1 MQGLIGN
8 SLVKQL
14 RPAAK
19 PFEVRDSRVKGF
31 LLRVQPSGVMTY
43 YAEYGRGK
51 RITLGRSEVL
61 APDKARQRAKDVL
74 ASAQF
79 GEDPMEERR
88 VAKAHTLRSFIEEE
102 YAPWAEANI
111 RTAAATVARLKAS
124 FAEQLDKKLGDLT
137 PWIIEKWRAGRLK
150 AGAKPATVNR
160 DLDDLKSSLTKA
172 VAWDV
177 IEANPIAGVKR
188 SKTDGSRSARFLSV
202 DEEARLRQALDDRE
216 ERIRR
221 ERDSANA
228 WRDERQYELLSDLRA
243 GAFADYLKPLVF
255 VSLHTGMRRG
265 ELFALTWQSVDLV
278 AARITVH
285 GATAKSGTT
294 RHLPLNSEALAV
306 LRGWYGQAADKA
318 GLVFPGKD
326 GAAFNNVRRS
336 WEGVLAAAGITRF
349 RWHDLRHSFASKL
362 VMAGVDLNTVR
373 ELLGHSDYKMTQRYA
388 HLAPEHKAAAVAKL
402 VAASVT
408 GAQLVLIRRGA
419 E

>member
-1 MQGLIGN
+1 
-8 SLVKQL
+8 
-14 RPAAK
+14 
-19 PFEVRDSRVKGF
+19 
-31 LLRVQPSGVMTY
+31 
-43 YAEYGRGK
+43 
-51 RITLGRSEVL
+51 
-61 APDKARQRAKDVL
+61 
-74 ASAQF
+74 
-79 GEDPMEERR
+79 MEERR

-124 FAEQLDKKLGDLT
+124 FAEHLDKKLGDLT
-137 PWIIEKWRAGRLK
+137 PWIIEKWRAARLK
-150 AGAKPATVNR
+150 DGAKPATVNR

-172 VAWDV
+172 AAWGL

-188 SKTDGSRSARFLSV
+188 SKTDGSRSARFLSA
-202 DEEARLRQALDDRE
+202 DEEARLRRALDDRE

-228 WRDERQYELLSDLRA
+228 WRDERQYELLPDLRA
-243 GAFADYLKPLVF
+243 GAFADYLKPLVL

-265 ELFALTWQSVDLV
+265 ELFALTWQSVDLE
-278 AARITVH
+278 AGRITVH

-306 LRGWYGQAADKA
+306 LRGWHEQAADKA
-318 GLVFPGKD
+318 GLVFPAKTAPRSTTSADHGK
-326 GAAFNNVRRS
+326 ACLPRRR
-336 WEGVLAAAGITRF
+336 ITRF
-349 RWHDLRHSFASKL
+349 RWHDLRHTFASKL

-402 VAASVT
+402 IRRPIAASVRASA
-408 GAQLVLIRRGA
+408 G
-419 E
+419 